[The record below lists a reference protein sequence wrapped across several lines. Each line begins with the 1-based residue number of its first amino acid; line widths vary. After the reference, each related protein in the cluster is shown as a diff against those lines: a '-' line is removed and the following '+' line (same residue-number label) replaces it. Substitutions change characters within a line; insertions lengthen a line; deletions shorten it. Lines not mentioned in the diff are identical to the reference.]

1 MRAVLRVFLRS
12 LLIQGS
18 WNYRTLLGTGMAW
31 ALLPFRPG
39 GRSQVG
45 ENGGRPRG
53 EENGGRAGA
62 GANPKADPL
71 PESRTPSPVEPESR
85 WIARMAEPF
94 NAHPFLAPVAIGA
107 LARVGQEGAD
117 PERIRTF
124 RNALRGPLGG
134 LGDQFVWGAWRP
146 FCVVAALVAGVLG
159 APAWAVIT
167 LFLVFWN
174 VVHLSLRFRAAA
186 IGVALGFG
194 VADAIRAL
202 ALPRW
207 TERIAAPGVLVLG
220 LLCGLILVRG
230 AMFAGDL
237 STRSIWVSG
246 AVLTFLGGVAG
257 GAALSRWAPTLLLFL
272 AAAVAWLTVG

>member
-1 MRAVLRVFLRS
+1 MRAVVRVFLRS
-12 LLIQGS
+12 LMIQGS

-31 ALLPFRPG
+31 ALLPFGPG
-39 GRSQVG
+39 GG
-45 ENGGRPRG
+45 A
-53 EENGGRAGA
+53 RAG
-62 GANPKADPL
+62 GKDPL
-71 PESRTPSPVEPESR
+71 QESRTPSPVEPESR

-107 LARVGQEGAD
+107 LARLGQEGAD
-117 PERIRTF
+117 PERVRTF

-146 FCVVAALVAGVLG
+146 FCLLVALGAGVLG
-159 APAWAVIT
+159 APPWAVIT

-202 ALPRW
+202 ALPRSA
-207 TERIAAPGVLVLG
+207 ERIAAPGVLVLG
-220 LLCGLILVRG
+220 LLCGLILVQG
-230 AMFAGDL
+230 ATFAGDI
-237 STRSIWVSG
+237 SNGSIWVSA
-246 AVLTFLGGVAG
+246 AVVAFFGGVAG
-257 GAALSRWAPTLLLFL
+257 GAALSRWAPALLFFL
-272 AAAVAWLTVG
+272 AAAVAWGMAT